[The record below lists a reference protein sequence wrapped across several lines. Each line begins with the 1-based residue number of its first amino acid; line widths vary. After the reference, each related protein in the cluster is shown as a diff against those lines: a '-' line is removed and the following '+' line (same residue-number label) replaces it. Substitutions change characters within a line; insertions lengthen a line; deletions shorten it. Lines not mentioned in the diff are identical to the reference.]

1 MMKAFGSAM
10 ISSEEGGIIEQA
22 IKWFKESV
30 DDLEN
35 IIGTKDFVL
44 TAKED
49 NAMNSCFIFP
59 LKIHWLM
66 LFDKFLTGAMLG
78 LGFIVAIWTVIK
90 LTQKPKKERKPHR
103 I

>member
-1 MMKAFGSAM
+1 MTKAFGSAM

-44 TAKED
+44 TAKE
-49 NAMNSCFIFP
+49 
-59 LKIHWLM
+59 
-66 LFDKFLTGAMLG
+66 G
-78 LGFIVAIWTVIK
+78 
-90 LTQKPKKERKPHR
+90 
-103 I
+103 